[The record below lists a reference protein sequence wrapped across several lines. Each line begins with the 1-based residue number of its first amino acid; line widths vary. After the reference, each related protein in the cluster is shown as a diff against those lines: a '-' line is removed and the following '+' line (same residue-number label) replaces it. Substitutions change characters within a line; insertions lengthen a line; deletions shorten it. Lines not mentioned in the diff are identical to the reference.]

1 MKKLMMTVAAL
12 GGVTLFAG
20 NALAASDYDCRVY
33 AEQQANAYAPNGAG
47 AVTGGLL
54 GALGGAAIA
63 GISGGNTGTGAIAG
77 GVGGAV
83 IGGVGNQQNRQ
94 QIYNNAYWQ
103 CRGQGQLRPGSA
115 GVQPGRPASRLRP
128 AVVDAGLCAEV
139 QLVPVDRP
147 ARRPVQGLRRL
158 LALVQPLGRIV

>member
-103 CRGQGQLRPGSA
+103 CRGKGNYAPAQPVYNPGAPPPGYGQQWWMQACSQKYNSFQWTGPHA
-115 GVQPGRPASRLRP
+115 GQFKGYDGYWHWCSL
-128 AVVDAGLCAEV
+128 
-139 QLVPVDRP
+139 
-147 ARRPVQGLRRL
+147 
-158 LALVQPLGRIV
+158 